1 MAKYIRDPNTGAL
14 YLKDKELVALRE
26 QQESVDNSMQGLQD
40 QINTLSAKLE
50 KLSALI
56 HTGQKWQRTLDQI

>member
-1 MAKYIRDPNTGAL
+1 MAKYIRDSNTGAL